1 MNSSQRQ
8 FGVSGDAPAGV
19 RVCYPFHRF
28 GGNFF
33 SIFFNRG
40 FARVSPVF
48 AVALL
53 SLSSAILAPDGF
65 ASNKSTSTNSASRE
79 SAGDPTA
86 AKRQS
91 ASSQFA
97 RAEEQRTALSSKSAE
112 KRTLADYKQV
122 VNTYRHVYLI
132 TPHASEVPD
141 ALVAVAELYSE
152 MGERFGRS
160 YFQSAVDT
168 YQFLIREYPTSRYC
182 QDAYL
187 RSAKLQKDQLGDLS
201 GASATYEAFLKKFPR
216 SPHKREVQE
225 ARAELALLQNSA
237 PVEAPRSAIAR
248 SAGSEAERPETQKRV
263 ISRDLPREAETETAR
278 NEVRGANEQ
287 GAAPSINGHMPQ
299 IRKISAKSSQDS
311 TRVTIELESAVQY
324 ASGRIANPDRIYFDL
339 HAAKLMPQLAHGT
352 IRTDGTILSGVRVAQ
367 NPSGIVRV
375 VLDVNGVTDYSASLL
390 NNPSRLVIDLYSNG
404 QAVQT
409 AKAGEADRDSDR
421 VENGAVSTEK
431 PEAKTQPAP
440 TNAVKS
446 AKADT
451 DDSVDTMPQ
460 PKSKLGTAKI
470 GKSGGKRPELVQPA
484 SAPQPTRD
492 GQSTLTRTLGL
503 KIGRIVIDAGH
514 GGHDTG
520 TIGPTGLME
529 KDLCLDV
536 ALRLGKII
544 QQRLPGADVV
554 FTRSD
559 DTFIPLEERTH
570 IANEAKADMFI
581 SIHANSSRDSDARGI
596 ETYYLNLKGSDEA
609 MEVAARENATSD
621 QGIHELQDLVK
632 QIARTEK
639 IGESKEFAEDVQDSL
654 SKRVQKA
661 ARVVKN
667 RGVRKAPF
675 VVLIGADMPSILTE
689 ISFLSNPADE
699 KMLKQPEHRQ
709 RVAEGIYQGVASYL
723 ESLNS
728 MGMNATTNPAPKRTA
743 TSASVESSRN
753 RN

>member
-1 MNSSQRQ
+1 MNSSQGQ

-65 ASNKSTSTNSASRE
+65 ASNKSTGTNSASRE
-79 SAGDPTA
+79 SAGDPIA

-97 RAEEQRTALSSKSAE
+97 RAEEQRAALSSKSAE

-141 ALVAVAELYSE
+141 ALVAFGELYSE
-152 MGERFGRS
+152 MGGRFGRS
-160 YFQSAVDT
+160 FFQWAVVT
-168 YQFLIREYPTSRYC
+168 YQFLMREYPTSRYC

-278 NEVRGANEQ
+278 IETRGANEQ

-375 VLDVNGVTDYSASLL
+375 VLDVNGVTDYSTSLL

-409 AKAGEADRDSDR
+409 AKAGDGDGDSGR
-421 VENGAVSTEK
+421 VENAAVSTER
-431 PEAKTQPAP
+431 PEAKTQTAP
-440 TNAVKS
+440 TGGGKS

-451 DDSVDTMPQ
+451 DDSLGTMPQ
-460 PKSKLGTAKI
+460 PKKRLGTAKI
-470 GKSGGKRPELVQPA
+470 GKSGGKAAGLVQP
-484 SAPQPTRD
+484 
-492 GQSTLTRTLGL
+492 
-503 KIGRIVIDAGH
+503 
-514 GGHDTG
+514 
-520 TIGPTGLME
+520 
-529 KDLCLDV
+529 
-536 ALRLGKII
+536 
-544 QQRLPGADVV
+544 
-554 FTRSD
+554 
-559 DTFIPLEERTH
+559 
-570 IANEAKADMFI
+570 
-581 SIHANSSRDSDARGI
+581 
-596 ETYYLNLKGSDEA
+596 
-609 MEVAARENATSD
+609 
-621 QGIHELQDLVK
+621 
-632 QIARTEK
+632 
-639 IGESKEFAEDVQDSL
+639 
-654 SKRVQKA
+654 
-661 ARVVKN
+661 
-667 RGVRKAPF
+667 
-675 VVLIGADMPSILTE
+675 
-689 ISFLSNPADE
+689 
-699 KMLKQPEHRQ
+699 
-709 RVAEGIYQGVASYL
+709 
-723 ESLNS
+723 
-728 MGMNATTNPAPKRTA
+728 
-743 TSASVESSRN
+743 
-753 RN
+753 